1 MHDHEGEST
10 PTRPTSGDRDQ
21 QAAAIL
27 RYVPAVGAM
36 HVDPGRV
43 AELKA
48 REDAAF
54 IERRPR
60 TMELWTSGQAVMPNG
75 VPMSW
80 LRTSYDHP
88 PLFVESA
95 TGSRLRDVDGHEYAD
110 FNIADMSMFTGY
122 GPAPVVEAVGR
133 QVAAGSQYLLPT
145 EDSIWVAG
153 ELARRYGLPLWQF
166 TLAATSANTEVIR
179 IARAST
185 GREKVLFFE
194 GKYHGHFDDVL
205 VELEDG
211 VLVPEEAGLPHDV
224 TARTLVVPFNDL
236 DALERALSSG
246 EVAVVVTE
254 PALTNNVGL
263 LMPDDGF
270 HDGLREITRG
280 AGTLLAYDE
289 THTQVVGPGG
299 LTRMWGLRP
308 DFVTVGKSIAA
319 GIPLGAYGM
328 TSEVGAVLQRPGG
341 RDEGKPQVA
350 VGGTLFGNPL
360 SMAAARAAMGEVL
373 TDDAYAHSQRL
384 GTRLADGIEAVVAS
398 TGLGWTTHRFWPRS
412 GLSFSPTMPR
422 TAAEAAK
429 DLDVPLRRLMRIYLA
444 NRGVW
449 DAIVGAGPT
458 CSVAA
463 TDEDVDA
470 YVAAFGQ
477 LIGELVS

>member
-1 MHDHEGEST
+1 MD
-10 PTRPTSGDRDQ
+10 
-21 QAAAIL
+21 AA
-27 RYVPAVGAM
+27 
-36 HVDPGRV
+36 RV
-43 AELKA
+43 AALKK
-48 REDAAF
+48 REDDAF
-54 IERRPR
+54 VAMRPR
-60 TMELWTSGQAVMPNG
+60 SQELWASGQAVMPNG

-88 PLFVESA
+88 PLFIESA
-95 TGSRLRDVDGHEYAD
+95 SGSRLRDVDGHEYAD

-122 GPAPVVEAVGR
+122 GPAPVVEAVSR
-133 QVAAGSQYLLPT
+133 QVRLGSQYLLPT

-166 TLAATSANTEVIR
+166 TLSATSANTEVIR
-179 IARAST
+179 IARSST
-185 GREKVLFFE
+185 DREKVLFFE

-205 VELEDG
+205 VEIEDG
-211 VLVPEEAGLPHDV
+211 RLVPEEAGLPHDV
-224 TARTLVVPFNDL
+224 TSRTLVVPFNDL
-236 DALERALSSG
+236 DALERVLATR

-270 HDGLREITRG
+270 HAGLRQLTR
-280 AGTLLAYDE
+280 ATGTLLAYDE

-299 LTRMWGLRP
+299 LSRRWGLAS

-328 TSEVGAVLQRPGG
+328 TEEAAAVLQRPGG
-341 RDEGKPQVA
+341 RDDDKPQVA
-350 VGGTLFGNPL
+350 VGGTLFGNPV
-360 SMAAARAAMGEVL
+360 SMAAARAAMAEVL

-384 GTRLADGIEAVVAS
+384 GSLLADGLSQVVARS
-398 TGLGWTTHRFWPRS
+398 GLPWTTHHFWPRS
-412 GLSFSPTMPR
+412 GLSFSPAMPR
-422 TAAEAAK
+422 TAGEAIA
-429 DLDVPLRRLMRIYLA
+429 DLDVPLRRLLRVYLA

-463 TDEDVDA
+463 TEEDVDA
-470 YVAAFGQ
+470 YLASFADLV
-477 LIGELVS
+477 GELV